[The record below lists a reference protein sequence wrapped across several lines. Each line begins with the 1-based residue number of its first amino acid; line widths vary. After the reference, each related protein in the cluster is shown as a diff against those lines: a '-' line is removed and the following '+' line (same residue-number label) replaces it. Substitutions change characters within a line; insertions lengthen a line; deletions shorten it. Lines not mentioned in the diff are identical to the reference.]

1 MNSSFSVATYN
12 IEYSRRPQLLI
23 KTIVQMIQ
31 NGVNVFCFQEIL
43 RLPENEFIADVLLK
57 ELGNHWKLEY
67 FVGDEGNYLD
77 VGVGILWNESIL
89 KLQKI
94 EKINLPK
101 IKKYPLLDRLV
112 LRSVGFI
119 DTPLQNRA
127 IVGTFSLNDRSLRI
141 TSLRLDTVGGTKNRI
156 KQVKYILD
164 FIKDK
169 PKVEYEI
176 ICGDFN
182 TIDPFKTGKEIQ
194 TMRELFDIYS
204 FTDATKDIVWSAD
217 IYNSDFGEK
226 PGLVKK
232 VIKHLNVHVRRKL
245 DYIWSKNLQVIN
257 SQKIDSTASDHYPI
271 VINFAPISLHFEPK
285 SQMK

>member
-1 MNSSFSVATYN
+1 MNSSLSVATYN

-43 RLPENEFIADVLLK
+43 RLPENEFIVDVLLK
-57 ELGNHWKLEY
+57 ELGKNWKLEY

-101 IKKYPLLDRLV
+101 MKKYPLLDRLV

-127 IVGTFSLNDRSLRI
+127 IVGTFSLNDHSLRI

-156 KQVKYILD
+156 KQAKYMLD

-182 TIDPFKTGKEIQ
+182 TIDPLKAGKEVQ
-194 TMRELFDIYS
+194 TMRGLFDIYS

-217 IYNSDFGEK
+217 IYNSDFGKK

-245 DYIWSKNLQVIN
+245 DYIWSKNLQIIS

-271 VINFAPISLHFEPK
+271 VTNFAPISLHFEPK

>member
-1 MNSSFSVATYN
+1 MNSALSVATYN

-43 RLPENEFIADVLLK
+43 RLPENEFIVDVLLK
-57 ELGNHWKLEY
+57 ELGKNWKLEY
-67 FVGDEGNYLD
+67 FVGDEGNYQD

-101 IKKYPLLDRLV
+101 MKKYFLLDRLV

-127 IVGTFSLNDRSLRI
+127 IVGTFTLNGHSLRI
-141 TSLRLDTVGGTKNRI
+141 ISLRLDTAGGTKNRI
-156 KQVKYILD
+156 KQVQYLLD
-164 FIKDK
+164 FIKDR

-182 TIDPFKTGKEIQ
+182 TIDPFKTGEEAK
-194 TMRELFDIYS
+194 TMRSLFDIYS
-204 FTDATKDIVWSAD
+204 FTDATKDIIWSAD

-232 VIKHLNVHVRRKL
+232 VIKYLNVHVRRKL

-257 SQKIDSTASDHYPI
+257 SQKIDSKASDHHPI
-271 VINFAPISLHFEPK
+271 ITNFAQL
-285 SQMK
+285 